1 MSELFPCYS
10 KRLPSHISVFFRF
23 GGLYFKII
31 QCPKHWWN
39 EKSFQLAKESLTDDW
54 IQLLIVKKHEMF
66 QAVTS
71 FGSLRN
77 HLQSSTRKNCVPCCC
92 LMIVIAWLQL
102 HLIILILL
110 SLFMYFVQL
119 SFSFSNNTTNLH
131 WGVEV
136 NNSNSTFKEKK
147 IVTIHVLLERRNWWA
162 K

>member
-1 MSELFPCYS
+1 MAELFPCYS
-10 KRLPSHISVFFRF
+10 KMLPSLISVVFRF
-23 GGLYFKII
+23 GEIYFKIR

-39 EKSFQLAKESLTDDW
+39 EKNFQLAKESCTDDW
-54 IQLLIVKKHEMF
+54 IQLLTVTKHEMF

-77 HLQSSTRKNCVPCCC
+77 HLQSSRRKNFVPCCC
-92 LMIVIAWLQL
+92 LMIVVILLQL

-110 SLFMYFVQL
+110 LLFMYFVQL
-119 SFSFSNNTTNLH
+119 FFSFSNDTTNLY

-136 NNSNSTFKEKK
+136 HNSNSTFKKK
-147 IVTIHVLLERRNWWA
+147 KTVTIHVLLQGRNLWA